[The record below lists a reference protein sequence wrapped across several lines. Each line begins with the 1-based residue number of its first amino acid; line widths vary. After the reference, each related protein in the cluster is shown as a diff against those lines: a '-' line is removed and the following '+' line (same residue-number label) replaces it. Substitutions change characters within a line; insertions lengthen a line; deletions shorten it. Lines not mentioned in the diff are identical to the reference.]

1 MAARKTTTKKSTK
14 SAPKGK
20 RAAQPQPEELGPILS
35 RPVWGAIWGIVGLL
49 CLLSILPIDGVLLKW
64 LHRGIGALIG
74 KGAYVMPF
82 ALIGIAVLLFA
93 RPKGPV
99 RLRGTCIALMPLL
112 IGSIIHAFSCANEYD
127 LSMSTL
133 SGLLSTGMEGSS
145 GGLLG
150 GGLYILL
157 EWALSSIGALLILLV
172 LFIVTLL
179 VACRI
184 TPQALYDMV
193 RPPEYEYEDEEERE
207 RYEAPVQLPNI
218 HEAAAAHAQRR
229 EERRAH
235 RKSDFDIPID
245 ADPPGEDKPGEELID
260 PNKHHGK
267 VIAPDEYLRSLRDN
281 VKKKAGSIMDLVENK
296 QPEEEPAHVSEPEPE
311 HEAASAP
318 ASKPKKTENISEIE
332 QAAMNEQID
341 ESQKAPAPVYDYPP
355 IDLLTQ
361 GKHASVA
368 GAETE
373 LRESSACLLD
383 TLDSFNIEAQIIG
396 IVRGPSVT
404 RFELTI
410 PRGIKISRITAL
422 ADDIA
427 LSLGAA
433 NVRIAPIPDKV
444 AVGIEVPNKTVNTV
458 FIRECIGSPA
468 FANAKSRLSFAVGKD
483 ITGKPVIGD
492 IAKMPH
498 MLIAGTTGS
507 GKSVCINS
515 MLISL
520 LYKSTPEEVR
530 LIMVDPKMVEL
541 GNYNGIP
548 HLLIPVVTDPK
559 KAAGALNWAVGEME
573 RRYKLFAD
581 HQVRNLVGYNDLM
594 RSEKAKAEQTEDGH
608 PEQYQ
613 VLPQIVIVID
623 ELADLMMVPAK
634 EVENSICRIAQK
646 ARAAGMHLV
655 VATQRPS
662 ADVITGIMKANIPS
676 RIAFAVASQIESRI
690 ILDTTGAEK
699 LIGKGDML
707 YAPLG
712 EGKPTRVQGC
722 FISNEEIEAVIARI
736 KETSTAEYSEEI
748 LEHIEQQAE
757 QVGNNKGGGS
767 SGTNDL
773 GDDEDELI
781 EEAIEVIMDCR
792 QASTSMLQRRLKLG
806 YSRAARIIDQIEDRG
821 IIGPSEGSKPR
832 QILISRED
840 WQEMKLRRTMPL
852 DKQQ

>member
-172 LFIVTLL
+172 LFIVSLL

-207 RYEAPVQLPNI
+207 RYEAPLQLPNI

-245 ADPPGEDKPGEELID
+245 TDPPGEDKPGEELID
-260 PNKHHGK
+260 PRKRKGK
-267 VIAPDEYLRSLRDN
+267 AIAPDEYLRSLRDN

-296 QPEEEPAHVSEPEPE
+296 QPEEESAHVSEPE
-311 HEAASAP
+311 HEAAPAP
-318 ASKPKKTENISEIE
+318 ASKSKKTENISETE
-332 QAAMNEQID
+332 QEAMNIAID
-341 ESQKAPAPVYDYPP
+341 ESQKAPMPVYDYPP

-368 GAETE
+368 GAEAE

-422 ADDIA
+422 SDDIA

-444 AVGIEVPNKTVNTV
+444 AVGIEVPNKTVNIV

-623 ELADLMMVPAK
+623 ELADLMMVAAK

-767 SGTNDL
+767 GTNDP